1 MQTRADPTTLTATL
15 FASGGLAALLLSLVI
30 CWSPSPI
37 ALSVADFI
45 FGILYFSLIAALVT
59 VPIALVAGLPGYF
72 LLMRL
77 DAFNAPNVCFIGIGC
92 GLLVHLTTDFLELSW
107 LTCAATGFASAF
119 LAWLLLSHSNHS
131 SRRTRGTPRTA

>member
-1 MQTRADPTTLTATL
+1 MNTHLLAYVAFSRELRQQMQTRADPTTLTATL

-92 GLLVHLTTDFLELSW
+92 GF
-107 LTCAATGFASAF
+107 
-119 LAWLLLSHSNHS
+119 
-131 SRRTRGTPRTA
+131 